1 MTPLIVDLI
10 GYVGSA
16 LVVLSFTMRRIVPLR
31 IISMT
36 AAVIV
41 GIYGVLIHAWPVII
55 TNGVIVVIHSVYLYR
70 ELTRSHEFDL
80 VPIPSDSPFLID
92 FLSGHLSD
100 IQRSQPDFVEPLP
113 QDLSYIYMRDGM
125 PAGVLVG
132 GLNLDR
138 LNVRLD
144 YVLPAFRD
152 SRLATWLYERDG
164 ARRLKA
170 AGIPEVAER
179 AGTDMH
185 ARYLE
190 GVGFVREGDR
200 FVKVL

>member
-1 MTPLIVDLI
+1 MTPFIVDLI

-41 GIYGVLIHAWPVII
+41 CAYGLLIDAWPVII
-55 TNGVIVVIHSVYLYR
+55 TNAIIVVIHTFYLYR

-80 VPIPSDSPFLID
+80 VPIPSDSPFLLD
-92 FLSGHLSD
+92 FLAGHLSD

-113 QDLSYIYMRDGM
+113 QDLAYIYMRDGM
-125 PAGVLVG
+125 PAGVLIG
-132 GLNLDR
+132 GVSADR
-138 LNVRLD
+138 LNVRID

-152 SRLATWLYERDG
+152 SRLGAWLYEKDG
-164 ARRLKA
+164 GRRLKA
-170 AGIPEVAER
+170 AGIREVAER

-200 FVKVL
+200 FVRTL

>member
-1 MTPLIVDLI
+1 MTPFIVDLI

-31 IISMT
+31 IISMA

-41 GIYGVLIHAWPVII
+41 CAYGVLIQAWPVII
-55 TNGVIVVIHSVYLYR
+55 TNAIIVVIHAFYLYR

-80 VPIPSDSPFLID
+80 VPIPSDSPFLLD
-92 FLSGHLSD
+92 FLAGHLSD

-113 QDLSYIYMRDGM
+113 QDLAYIYMRDGM
-125 PAGVLVG
+125 PAGVLIG
-132 GLNLDR
+132 GVSSDR
-138 LNVRLD
+138 LNVRID

-152 SRLATWLYERDG
+152 SRLGTWLYEKDG
-164 ARRLKA
+164 GRRLKA
-170 AGIPEVAER
+170 AGIREVAER
-179 AGTDMH
+179 AATDMH

-200 FVKVL
+200 FVRTL

>member
-1 MTPLIVDLI
+1 MNPFTVDLI

-41 GIYGVLIHAWPVII
+41 CVYGLLIHAWPVII
-55 TNGVIVVIHSVYLYR
+55 TNAIIVVIHTVYLYR

-92 FLSGHLSD
+92 FLSGHLPD

-113 QDLSYIYMRDGM
+113 QDLAYIYMRDGM

-152 SRLATWLYERDG
+152 ARLATWLYERDG
-164 ARRLKA
+164 GRRLKA
-170 AGIPEVAER
+170 AGIREVAER

-185 ARYLE
+185 RRYLE

-200 FVKVL
+200 FVRTL

>member
-1 MTPLIVDLI
+1 MTPFIVDLI

-41 GIYGVLIHAWPVII
+41 CAYGLLIHAWPVII
-55 TNGVIVVIHSVYLYR
+55 TNAVIVVIHAVYLYR
-70 ELTRSHEFDL
+70 EVTRSHQFDL

-92 FLSGHLSD
+92 FLSGHLPD

-113 QDLSYIYMRDGM
+113 QDLAYIYMRDGM
-125 PAGVLVG
+125 PAGVLIG

-152 SRLATWLYERDG
+152 SLLGTWLYERDG
-164 ARRLKA
+164 GRRLKA
-170 AGIPEVAER
+170 AGIREVAER
-179 AGTDMH
+179 AGTEMH
-185 ARYLE
+185 RRFLE
-190 GVGFVREGDR
+190 AVGFVLEGDR
-200 FVKVL
+200 YVRKL

>member
-1 MTPLIVDLI
+1 MTPFVVDLI

-41 GIYGVLIHAWPVII
+41 GAYGLLIHAWPVII
-55 TNGVIVVIHSVYLYR
+55 TNAIIVVIHSVYLYR
-70 ELTRSHEFDL
+70 ELTRSHQFDL
-80 VPIPSDSPFLID
+80 VAVPSDSPFLVD
-92 FLSGHLSD
+92 FLSAHLGD

-113 QDLSYIYMRDGM
+113 QDLSFIYMRDGM

-132 GLNLDR
+132 GLSLDR

-152 SRLATWLYERDG
+152 SKLATWLYERDG
-164 ARRLKA
+164 TRRLKA
-170 AGIPEVAER
+170 AGIREVAER

-185 ARYLE
+185 RRYLE
-190 GVGFVREGDR
+190 GVGFVHEGDR
-200 FVKVL
+200 FVRTL

>member
-41 GIYGVLIHAWPVII
+41 GTYGVLIHAWPVII

-80 VPIPSDSPFLID
+80 VPIPSASPFLID

-200 FVKVL
+200 FVRIL

>member
-1 MTPLIVDLI
+1 MSPFTVDLI

-41 GIYGVLIHAWPVII
+41 CVYGVLIHAWPVII
-55 TNGVIVVIHSVYLYR
+55 TNAVIVVIHSVYLYR
-70 ELTRSHEFDL
+70 EITRSHEFDL
-80 VPIPSDSPFLID
+80 VPIASDSPFLVD
-92 FLSGHLSD
+92 FLSGHLTD

-113 QDLSYIYMRDGM
+113 QDLAFIYMRDGM

-152 SRLATWLYERDG
+152 SLLATWLYERDG
-164 ARRLKA
+164 GRRLKA
-170 AGIPEVAER
+170 AGIREVAER

-185 ARYLE
+185 RRYLE
-190 GVGFVREGDR
+190 GVGFVHEGDR
-200 FVKVL
+200 FVRTL

>member
-1 MTPLIVDLI
+1 MTPFIVDLI

-31 IISMT
+31 IISMA

-41 GIYGVLIHAWPVII
+41 CAYGVLINAWPVII
-55 TNGVIVVIHSVYLYR
+55 TNAIIVVIHTFYLYR

-80 VPIPSDSPFLID
+80 VPIPSDSPFLLD
-92 FLSGHLSD
+92 FLAGHLSD

-113 QDLSYIYMRDGM
+113 QDLAYIYMRDGM
-125 PAGVLVG
+125 PAGVLIG
-132 GLNLDR
+132 GVSSDR
-138 LNVRLD
+138 LNVRID

-152 SRLATWLYERDG
+152 SRLGTWLYEKDG
-164 ARRLKA
+164 GRRLKA
-170 AGIPEVAER
+170 AGIREVAER
-179 AGTDMH
+179 AATDMH

-200 FVKVL
+200 FVRTL

>member
-170 AGIPEVAER
+170 AGIREVAER

-200 FVKVL
+200 FVRIL